1 MPKILIADDHT
12 IVRRG
17 LIQILRDG
25 LPSASIE
32 EVEDGEGLLKKVFTG
47 HWDLVITDL
56 SMPGRN
62 GLEAL
67 TQIKQQVP
75 KLPVLVLSIHSADHY
90 SVRALKA
97 GASGYLTKDAAPNEL
112 VAAVQ
117 QLLLGKKYITPA
129 VAEKL
134 ADTVQGNQASVPH
147 ETLSDREFEVLLLI
161 AKGHS
166 ISEIAERLSLSVTTI
181 STYRARVIEK
191 MKLKSN
197 ADLIIYALE
206 NKLI

>member
-1 MPKILIADDHT
+1 MPRILIADDHT

-25 LPSASIE
+25 LPSATIE

-67 TQIKQQVP
+67 VQIKQQAP
-75 KLPVLVLSIHSADHY
+75 QLPVLVLSIHSADQY

-112 VAAVQ
+112 VDAVQ
-117 QLLLGKKYITPA
+117 QLLLGKKYITAA

-134 ADTVQGNQASVPH
+134 ADTVKGNQPAIPH
-147 ETLSDREFEVLLLI
+147 EALSDREFEVLLLI
-161 AKGHS
+161 AKGLS

-197 ADLIIYALE
+197 ADLIIYAIE

>member
-1 MPKILIADDHT
+1 
-12 IVRRG
+12 
-17 LIQILRDG
+17 
-25 LPSASIE
+25 
-32 EVEDGEGLLKKVFTG
+32 
-47 HWDLVITDL
+47 
-56 SMPGRN
+56 MPGRN

-67 TQIKQQVP
+67 VQIKQQAP
-75 KLPVLVLSIHSADHY
+75 QLPVLVLSIHSADQY

-112 VAAVQ
+112 VDAVQ
-117 QLLLGKKYITPA
+117 QLLLGKKYITAA

-134 ADTVQGNQASVPH
+134 ADTVQGNQPAVPH
-147 ETLSDREFEVLLLI
+147 EALSDREFEVLLLI
-161 AKGHS
+161 AKGLS
-166 ISEIAERLSLSVTTI
+166 ISEIAESLSLSVTTI

-197 ADLIIYALE
+197 ADLIIYAIE

>member
-1 MPKILIADDHT
+1 MLKILIADDHSV
-12 IVRRG
+12 VRRG

-25 LPSASIE
+25 LPSAIIE
-32 EVEDGEGLLKKVFTG
+32 EAEDGEGLLKKVFAEK
-47 HWDLVITDL
+47 WDLVITDV

-62 GLEAL
+62 GLDAL
-67 TQIKQQVP
+67 AQIKQQ
-75 KLPVLVLSIHSADHY
+75 LPQLPMLVLSIHSADQY

-117 QLLLGKKYITPA
+117 QLLLGKKYITPS

-134 ADTVQGNQASVPH
+134 ADSVQGKQHNIPH
-147 ETLSDREFEVLLLI
+147 EALSDREFEVLLLI
-161 AKGHS
+161 AKGVS

-191 MKLKSN
+191 MRLKSN

>member
-1 MPKILIADDHT
+1 MPRILIADDHT

-25 LPSASIE
+25 LPSATIE
-32 EVEDGEGLLKKVFTG
+32 EVEG

-67 TQIKQQVP
+67 VQIKQQAP
-75 KLPVLVLSIHSADHY
+75 QLPVLVLSIHSADQY

-112 VAAVQ
+112 VDAVQ
-117 QLLLGKKYITPA
+117 QLLLGKKYITAA

-134 ADTVQGNQASVPH
+134 ADTVQGNQPAVPH
-147 ETLSDREFEVLLLI
+147 EALSDREFEVLLLI
-161 AKGHS
+161 AKGLS

-197 ADLIIYALE
+197 ADLIIYAIE